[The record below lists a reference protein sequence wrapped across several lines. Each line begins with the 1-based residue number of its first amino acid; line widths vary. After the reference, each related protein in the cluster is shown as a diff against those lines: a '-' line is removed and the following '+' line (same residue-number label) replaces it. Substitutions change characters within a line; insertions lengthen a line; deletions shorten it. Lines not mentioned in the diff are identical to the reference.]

1 MVEGK
6 NSDEISELEKIL
18 NHYINTTLSVSSLSI
33 GSYHYNLPKKIHQRK
48 NNKGFSKNFVKT
60 NVKNELRFLAGI
72 TKKVLI

>member
-33 GSYHYNLPKKIHQRK
+33 GSYHYNLPKKYIK
-48 NNKGFSKNFVKT
+48 EKITKAFSKI
-60 NVKNELRFLAGI
+60 L
-72 TKKVLI
+72 